1 MKNFSWI
8 GLCCILL
15 LMTAQ
20 QGLSQQDTRVYQE
33 SWESLSTHPVP
44 EWFADAKFGIYA
56 HLGVYC
62 VPAFGTEW
70 YPRLMYQENDA
81 VYRHHV
87 ATYGDPSTFGY
98 KDFIPQFK
106 LEKFD
111 PEQWAELYK
120 QAGAKFAGPVAE
132 HHDGFSMWASKV
144 NRWNAKDMGPQRDV
158 VGELVAAIR
167 KRDMKI
173 ITSFHHAFNVQGYY
187 TAKPGWDT
195 ADPKFEDL
203 YGQFKDPKIA
213 YDRWFIKLQE
223 VIDAYQ
229 PDQIWFDGCLGNVPD
244 AYKRKF
250 AAYYYN
256 KQAEWG
262 KDVIITRKGDN
273 LPAGVGVLDIE
284 RGRMKDSNPQLW
296 QTDDSTA
303 YNSWSWV
310 QDLKVK
316 PAVELIHELID
327 IVSKNGILLL
337 NVCPKADG
345 TITDSQQQLL
355 REMGQWLKINGE
367 AIYATRPWLIYG
379 QGPTRMTRGGGFLDT
394 IHYTPQDIRFTR
406 SKDGKILYAI
416 CLGWPNSDF
425 TLDSVTVRNA
435 AGARVSLLG
444 SDAKVS
450 YTVNPDK
457 SITIHTPTL
466 DDSKR
471 PCQYAFSFKLE
482 GFDLTANP
490 FGTSQVITLQ
500 AEQATLEGE
509 KIAIETRNNQ
519 SNIGYWDNPQESVH
533 WLVRIPAAG
542 KYLVRGHFAAA
553 SGASQLLL
561 TAQKNQLTISIPASA
576 SWEKPMTVDTGSIV
590 FEKPGVY
597 HLILAAADHSA
608 WKAVNIWDIQLAPVI
623 PEN

>member
-1 MKNFSWI
+1 MKNNSLIWLVCVLF
-8 GLCCILL
+8 

-20 QGLSQQDTRVYQE
+20 MTLSQNDAKVYQE

-70 YPRLMYQENDA
+70 YPRLMFQENDG
-81 VYRHHV
+81 VYKHHV

-98 KDFIPQFK
+98 KDFIPKFK

-120 QAGAKFAGPVAE
+120 QSGAKFAGPVAE

-173 ITSFHHAFNVQGYY
+173 ITSFHHGFNVQGYY
-187 TAKPGWDT
+187 TAKAGWDT

-213 YDRWFIKLQE
+213 YDRWFTKLQE

-229 PDQIWFDGCLGNVPD
+229 PDQIWFDFCLGKVPD

-262 KDVIITRKGDN
+262 KDVIITRKGED

-310 QDLKVK
+310 EDLKVK
-316 PAVELIHELID
+316 PPVEMIHELID
-327 IVSKNGILLL
+327 IVCKNGILLL

-345 TITDSQQQLL
+345 TITDQQQQLL
-355 REMGQWLKINGE
+355 REMGQWLKVNGE

-379 QGPTRMTRGGGFLDT
+379 QGPTRMTKGGGFLDT
-394 IHYTPQDIRFTR
+394 IHYTPQDVRFTR
-406 SKDGKILYAI
+406 SKDGKTLYAI
-416 CLGWPNSDF
+416 CLGWPDGDF
-425 TLDSVTVRNA
+425 TLDSVTVQSA

-457 SITIHTPTL
+457 SMTIHTPKL
-466 DDSKR
+466 DESKR

-490 FGTSQVITLQ
+490 FGTSQAITLQ

-509 KIAIETRNNQ
+509 KIAIEERNNQ
-519 SNIGYWDNPQESVH
+519 SNIGFWDNPQESVH

-542 KYLVRGHFAAA
+542 KYLVRGRFAAA

-561 TAQKNQLTISIPASA
+561 TAQENQLKISIPASG
-576 SWEKPMTVDTGSIV
+576 SWEKPMTVDAGSMA

-597 HLILAAADHSA
+597 HLILAAADRSA
-608 WKAVNIWDIQLAPVI
+608 WKAVNVWDIQLAPAN
-623 PEN
+623 P